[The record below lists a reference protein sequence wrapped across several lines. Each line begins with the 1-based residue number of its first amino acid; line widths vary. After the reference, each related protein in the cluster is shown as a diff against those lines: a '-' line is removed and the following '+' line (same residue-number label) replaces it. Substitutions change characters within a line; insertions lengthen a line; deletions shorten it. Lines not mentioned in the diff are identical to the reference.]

1 MPVRT
6 GLGTRRIYHGQVTDL
21 TISVHVTPRATRDEV
36 VGWQEGELRVR
47 LRAPPVEGQANESLR
62 RLLARRLGVPASAVE
77 IVGGATA
84 RHKRVRVDG
93 LTADEVRARLAG

>member
-1 MPVRT
+1 MV
-6 GLGTRRIYHGQVTDL
+6 GTYYGRMADI

-47 LRAPPVEGQANESLR
+47 LRAPPLEGQANESLR
-62 RLLARRLGVPASAVE
+62 RFLAKRLGVPASAVE

-84 RHKRVRVDG
+84 RHKRVRVVG
-93 LTADEVRARLAG
+93 LRADVVRGRLPG